1 MQGERRVTQQRD
13 CRALTAG
20 LEVLLKL
27 WKGLDKDT
35 LHKGHQLAVW
45 RAAGAREPWL
55 SRIPDGPTQAR
66 ALGTLAVQVSRD
78 SEPATCRPGSIRHH
92 SALLAPSGWARLG
105 SPH

>member
-45 RAAGAREPWL
+45 SKELRERL
-55 SRIPDGPTQAR
+55 
-66 ALGTLAVQVSRD
+66 
-78 SEPATCRPGSIRHH
+78 EPGSH
-92 SALLAPSGWARLG
+92 G
-105 SPH
+105 